1 MDQSRQANTRPW
13 YEVEG
18 GGLVPGRGK
27 GRGRLLG
34 FFLVGWGFDKKERPQ
49 EGKKKSVGSRVV
61 LREDAVHLLDR
72 NIFCDKVLF
81 LTKSHGIAERAYVSM
96 KKQPWTSRLQF

>member
-1 MDQSRQANTRPW
+1 M
-13 YEVEG
+13 
-18 GGLVPGRGK
+18 
-27 GRGRLLG
+27 G
-34 FFLVGWGFDKKERPQ
+34 FFWWGGVSIKRKDHKKE
-49 EGKKKSVGSRVV
+49 KKSVGSRVV

>member
-13 YEVEG
+13 YEMEG

-49 EGKKKSVGSRVV
+49 EGKKKV
-61 LREDAVHLLDR
+61 LVQGLFFEKMLFTFSIVISFVTRSC
-72 NIFCDKVLF
+72 FSPKV
-81 LTKSHGIAERAYVSM
+81 TE
-96 KKQPWTSRLQF
+96 